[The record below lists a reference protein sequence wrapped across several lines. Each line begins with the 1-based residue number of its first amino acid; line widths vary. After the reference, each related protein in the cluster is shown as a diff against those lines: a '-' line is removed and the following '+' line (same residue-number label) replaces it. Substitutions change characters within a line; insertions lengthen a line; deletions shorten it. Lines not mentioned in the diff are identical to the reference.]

1 MKKEYIKPK
10 IIIIKTCNDDALCQM
25 VTASLYDIGRDDPR
39 ENIAGEGGED
49 GEDGPIIGDDGNIW
63 ND

>member
-10 IIIIKTCNDDALCQM
+10 IIIIKTCNDDALLQS
-25 VTASLYDIGRDDPR
+25 ASLYDIGKDDPR
-39 ENIAGEGGED
+39 ENIAGED
-49 GEDGPIIGDDGNIW
+49 GEDGPISDDWGTIW

>member
-1 MKKEYIKPK
+1 MKKEYIKP
-10 IIIIKTCNDDALCQM
+10 IIINIKIYNDDALLQS
-25 VTASLYDIGRDDPR
+25 ASLYDYNKVDPD
-39 ENIAGEGGED
+39 ENIAGEG

>member
-25 VTASLYDIGRDDPR
+25 VTASLYDINERDPV

-49 GEDGPIIGDDGNIW
+49 GPITDGDGTIW

>member
-10 IIIIKTCNDDALCQM
+10 IIIIKTCNDDALLQS
-25 VTASLYDIGRDDPR
+25 ASLYDIGKDDPR

>member
-10 IIIIKTCNDDALCQM
+10 IIIIKTYNDDALLN
-25 VTASLYDIGRDDPR
+25 TASLFDNGNDIPV
-39 ENIAGEGGED
+39 ENIAGEGGEG
-49 GEDGPIIGDDGNIW
+49 GEDGPIIGDDGKIW

>member
-10 IIIIKTCNDDALCQM
+10 IIIIKTCNDDALLQS
-25 VTASLYDIGRDDPR
+25 ASLYDIGRDDPR

>member
-10 IIIIKTCNDDALCQM
+10 IINIKIYNDDALLQ
-25 VTASLYDIGRDDPR
+25 TASLYDYNKVDPD
-39 ENIAGEGGED
+39 ENIAGEG

>member
-10 IIIIKTCNDDALCQM
+10 IIIIKTCNDDALLQS
-25 VTASLYDIGRDDPR
+25 ASLYDIGKDDPR
-39 ENIAGEGGED
+39 ENIAGEGGEEEPDTGD
-49 GEDGPIIGDDGNIW
+49 GGFIW

>member
-10 IIIIKTCNDDALCQM
+10 IIIIKTYNDDALLQS
-25 VTASLYDIGRDDPR
+25 ASLYDIGKDDPR

>member
-10 IIIIKTCNDDALCQM
+10 IIIIKTCNDDALLQS
-25 VTASLYDIGRDDPR
+25 ASLYDYNKVDPD

>member
-10 IIIIKTCNDDALCQM
+10 IIIIKTCNDDALLQS
-25 VTASLYDIGRDDPR
+25 ASLYDIGKDDPR
-39 ENIAGEGGED
+39 ENIAGEGGEG

>member
-10 IIIIKTCNDDALCQM
+10 IIIIKTYNDDALLQS
-25 VTASLYDIGRDDPR
+25 ASLYDYDKVDPD
-39 ENIAGEGGED
+39 ENIAGEGGEPD
-49 GEDGPIIGDDGNIW
+49 TGEGGFIW

>member
-1 MKKEYIKPK
+1 MKKEYIKP
-10 IIIIKTCNDDALCQM
+10 IIINIKIYNDDALLQ
-25 VTASLYDIGRDDPR
+25 TASLFDIGKDKPI
-39 ENIAGEGGED
+39 ENIAGEG

>member
-1 MKKEYIKPK
+1 MKKEYIKP
-10 IIIIKTCNDDALCQM
+10 IIINIKIYNDDALLQS
-25 VTASLYDIGRDDPR
+25 ASLYDIGKDDPR

-49 GEDGPIIGDDGNIW
+49 GEDGPDTGDGGFIW

>member
-1 MKKEYIKPK
+1 MKKEYIKP
-10 IIIIKTCNDDALCQM
+10 IIINIKICNDDALLQS
-25 VTASLYDIGRDDPR
+25 ASLYDYNKVDPD
-39 ENIAGEGGED
+39 ENIAGEG